1 MKFQCVGSRKI
12 VNAYPVESCVYEVV
26 AHGKKEFYQAPWD
39 AFDSDLYRK
48 NISAKIIRIPVNP
61 ISDYE
66 AQMEARYSEWGESR
80 TYPSSIKDFTNS
92 HKRKNILKYF
102 LTTTYWALIAGT
114 WVIILLEIFRSI

>member
-48 NISAKIIRIPVNP
+48 NISAKIIRIPVKP
-61 ISDYE
+61 ISDEE
-66 AQMEARYSEWGESR
+66 ADAEMVASNLGISR
-80 TYPSSIKDFTNS
+80 TYS
-92 HKRKNILKYF
+92 HKWKNILKYF

-114 WVIILLEIFRSI
+114 WVIILLGIFRSI

>member
-12 VNAYPVESCVYEVV
+12 VNAYPVESCVYEIV
-26 AHGKKEFYQAPWD
+26 AHGKKEFYQSPWD
-39 AFDSDLYRK
+39 AFDSDLYME

-66 AQMEARYSEWGESR
+66 ARMETLFSELEETR

-92 HKRKNILKYF
+92 HKWKNILKYF

-114 WVIILLEIFRSI
+114 WVIILLGIFRNI

>member
-12 VNAYPVESCVYEVV
+12 VIAYPVESCVYEVV

-48 NISAKIIRIPVNP
+48 NISAKIIRIPVKP
-61 ISDYE
+61 ISDEE
-66 AQMEARYSEWGESR
+66 ADAEMVASNLGISR

-92 HKRKNILKYF
+92 HKWKNILKYF
-102 LTTTYWALIAGT
+102 LTTTY
-114 WVIILLEIFRSI
+114 